1 MLKRN
6 ISANFLASI
15 WAAGLGIAFVPLYI
29 QYLGM
34 ESYGLVGV
42 LAALQ
47 AWSSALD
54 FGLAPTINREVAKSR
69 AGAADI
75 QAVHNLLRSF
85 ELIAGGIAFSI
96 CLALWFASGWLAEHW
111 INLEALSKE
120 SASSSLALIAAL
132 VAIRWMSGLYRGGL
146 MGLELQVWLSSYA
159 SVFVTIRNVGVLGV
173 LAWMAPEIEAY
184 LIYFLMVS
192 VVELYVLRHKL
203 VQALPAPPSRPKFS
217 YGALHSVWRFAAGM
231 TVTAILSLA
240 LTQLDKLILPALL
253 PLSEFGQYM
262 LAWTVVSILSV
273 VVGPISNAVYPRL
286 TTLVFSH
293 DQQALVSIYH
303 KACQFMSI
311 LVIPSACTLAVFSPQ
326 ILFVWAGDLD
336 GGLGTVSTLASILS
350 MGVMLNAFML
360 PPYLLTLAHGWTR
373 LAVVTNLIAVIVI
386 VPAMAFSAS
395 RFGAVGAAGV
405 FVVLNSCYVAIGMH
419 FLHRRLLPAEKW
431 TWYRVDVFYPLLAAI
446 ATLPVFYQLVRT
458 IESRVGLVL
467 AVGAAWLTAQLLVV
481 VATPLGRVTLVSLIR
496 RLKTDM
502 Y

>member
-69 AGAADI
+69 VGAADN
-75 QAVHNLLRSF
+75 QAIHNLLRSF
-85 ELIAGGIAFSI
+85 EILAGGIAFSI

-120 SASSSLALIAAL
+120 SASNSLALIAAL
-132 VAIRWMSGLYRGGL
+132 VATRWFSGLYRGGV
-146 MGLELQVWLSSYA
+146 MGLELHVWLSSYA

-173 LAWMAPEIEAY
+173 LAWVAPVIEAY
-184 LIYFLMVS
+184 LIFFLVVS
-192 VVELYVLRHKL
+192 VFEFLVLRHKL
-203 VQALPAPPSRPKFS
+203 ITTLPKPPSKPKFS
-217 YGALHSVWRFAAGM
+217 NDALRSTWRFAAGM
-231 TVTAILSLA
+231 TATSILSLA

-262 LAWTVVSILSV
+262 LAWTVVSILSLV
-273 VVGPISNAVYPRL
+273 AGPVSNAVYPRL
-286 TTLVFSH
+286 TTLHFSD
-293 DQQALVSIYH
+293 DQTALVNTYH
-303 KACQFMSI
+303 KACQLMSI

-326 ILFVWAGDLD
+326 ILFVWGGDLD
-336 GGLGTVSTLASILS
+336 GGLGTVSTIASILS
-350 MGVMLNAFML
+350 VGVMLNALMI

-373 LAVVTNLIAVIVI
+373 LAVITNLIAVIVI
-386 VPAMAFSAS
+386 VPAMVFSAT
-395 RFGAVGAAGV
+395 RFGAVGAASV
-405 FVVLNSCYVAIGMH
+405 FVALNFCYVVIGMH

-431 TWYRVDVFYPLLAAI
+431 TWYRVDVIYPLLAAL
-446 ATLPVFYQLVRT
+446 AFLPAFYQLVNN
-458 IESRVGLVL
+458 IESRVGLVF
-467 AVGAAWLTAQLLVV
+467 AVGVAWLSTQLMVT
-481 VATPLGRVTLVSLIR
+481 VATPLGRATLTSVRR
-496 RLKTDM
+496 RLRTA
-502 Y
+502 

>member
-1 MLKRN
+1 VLKRN

-69 AGAADI
+69 AGATDI

-85 ELIAGGIAFSI
+85 ELMAGGIAFSI

-184 LIYFLMVS
+184 LIYFFMVS
-192 VVELYVLRHKL
+192 VVELHVLRHKL
-203 VQALPAPPSRPKFS
+203 IKALPAPPSRPKFS

-293 DQQALVSIYH
+293 DQQALVNTYH

-311 LVIPSACTLAVFSPQ
+311 LVIPAACTLAAFSPQ
-326 ILFVWAGDLD
+326 ILFVWAGDLN
-336 GGLGTVSTLASILS
+336 GGLDTVSRLVSILS
-350 MGVMLNAFML
+350 LGVMLNALML
-360 PPYLLTLAHGWTR
+360 PPYLLTLAYGWTR
-373 LAVVTNLIAVIVI
+373 FAVIANLIAVAII
-386 VPAMAFSAS
+386 VPAMVISVN
-395 RFGAVGAAGV
+395 RFGAVGAASI
-405 FVVLNSCYVAIGMH
+405 FMTLNISYIVIGIH
-419 FLHRRLLPAEKW
+419 FLHKKLLPAEKW
-431 TWYRVDVFYPLLAAI
+431 KWYRVDVIVPLIAALSVL
-446 ATLPVFYQLVRT
+446 LPVQQPIT
-458 IESRVGLVL
+458 SIESRVGLVI
-467 AVGAAWLTAQLLVV
+467 AVGSVWLAAQILVAF
-481 VATPLGRVTLVSLIR
+481 ATPLGRDTFLVRFNSR
-496 RLKTDM
+496 VGNA
-502 Y
+502 